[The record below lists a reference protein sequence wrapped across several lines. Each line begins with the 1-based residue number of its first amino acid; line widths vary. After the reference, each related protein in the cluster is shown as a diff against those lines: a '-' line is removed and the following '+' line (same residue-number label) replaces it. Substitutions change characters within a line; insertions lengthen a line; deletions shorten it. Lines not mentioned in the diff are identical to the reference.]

1 MNQACLETSQ
11 TPHEESKTKLEI
23 GTDILRKKA
32 GSSFLNMLHVTTDT
46 LCLALGVSASIRSM
60 EHFLGGRLNQ

>member
-1 MNQACLETSQ
+1 MNQVCLETSQ
-11 TPHEESKTKLEI
+11 TLHEESKTKSEI

-46 LCLALGVSASIRSM
+46 PKKIMKCVGSDVGLVWDT
-60 EHFLGGRLNQ
+60 